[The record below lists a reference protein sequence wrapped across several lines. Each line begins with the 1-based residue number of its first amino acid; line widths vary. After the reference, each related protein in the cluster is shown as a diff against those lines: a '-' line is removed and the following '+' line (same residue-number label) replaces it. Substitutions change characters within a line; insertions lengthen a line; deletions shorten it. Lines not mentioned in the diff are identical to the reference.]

1 MSINR
6 RLTFYAW
13 ADTNVKQPFDRL
25 AAAAALAGL
34 GNGEVVLDHGDD
46 ELTAVEVIAVGR
58 RNSPTRL
65 LLHALHGPGSRPSEY
80 GPGVGTRTIQI
91 GKGRYTAFTG
101 HVSIWQDKIAA
112 IDMHANCPGFGRLS
126 AYFRRRADQK
136 VVFRPLFAQETA
148 ARLKDLEGI
157 RGVDFAIHEP
167 QKVAQAGKRGML
179 RSLLP
184 SRKFPSIQV
193 AAGMSRREPRDAYFE
208 PDVEEELF
216 GLADSAEQFFD
227 RLVIRGLSKTEK
239 TPTGQK
245 KSVEVNL
252 LSERLHVVAS
262 LEDDPENVSLPVRDL
277 VFDEIDRARR
287 QLDRGGKLA
296 AAAEA
301 RLALDEAE

>member
-1 MSINR
+1 MSIDR

-13 ADTNVKQPFDRL
+13 SDTNEKHPFDRL
-25 AAAAALAGL
+25 AAAVAVASLD
-34 GNGEVVLDHGDD
+34 NSEVVLDHGED
-46 ELTAVEVIAVGR
+46 ELTAVEIVAAGKAG
-58 RNSPTRL
+58 SPTRL

-91 GKGRYTAFTG
+91 GRGRYTAFTG
-101 HVSIWQDKIAA
+101 HVSIWEDKIAA
-112 IDMHANCPGFGRLS
+112 VDMHANCPGFGRLS

-148 ARLKDLEGI
+148 EKLKDLEGI
-157 RGVDFAIHEP
+157 RGIDFSIHELH
-167 QKVAQAGKRGML
+167 KVNQARRKGML

-184 SRKFPSIQV
+184 SRKFPSIHV

-208 PDVEEELF
+208 PEVEEELF
-216 GLADSAEQFFD
+216 ALADTAEQFFD

-252 LSERLHVVAS
+252 LSERLHVATS
-262 LEDDPENVSLPVRDL
+262 LEDDPENVSLPARDL
-277 VFDEIDRARR
+277 VFGEIDRARR
-287 QLDRGGKLA
+287 QLDRGGRLA

-301 RLALDEAE
+301 RLAFDEAG